1 MTLYNRVDRHLY
13 STIYTERT
21 HHNRRVLFY
30 ASYSLCRLNI
40 AVSLL
45 HIVSMYTC
53 ALRRRQ
59 IVNAPPA
66 HLQEHK
72 VHDEYPH
79 SHLQI
84 ALLAQ
89 AVVNIGKIS
98 QPGGSCL
105 GFFRVPSPVVSP
117 GIFCP
122 ERTRKHAQR
131 QECPANVDKVVRN
144 VKFFMRN
151 YLALLK
157 EQQIDSHDKSC
168 S

>member
-66 HLQEHK
+66 HLQQEEA
-72 VHDEYPH
+72 HDE
-79 SHLQI
+79 
-84 ALLAQ
+84 
-89 AVVNIGKIS
+89 
-98 QPGGSCL
+98 
-105 GFFRVPSPVVSP
+105 
-117 GIFCP
+117 
-122 ERTRKHAQR
+122 
-131 QECPANVDKVVRN
+131 
-144 VKFFMRN
+144 
-151 YLALLK
+151 
-157 EQQIDSHDKSC
+157 HDEGRLRA
-168 S
+168 